1 MRDISDISDRYHVQS
16 ISSLTSTKR
25 IGGYLVEAGLLTHD
39 QINVALN
46 DQQATGMRFGE
57 IIVARGWL
65 KEQTVEWIV
74 TKVIEPERQLVEPS
88 INSVN
93 SVNSVPSA
101 RRSTTQPP
109 SSVAA
114 TPAMGNSASNPNRPT
129 VVKHPTY
136 PPQPGSGKAAD
147 SVAEKR
153 PEDAGL
159 NAAERATQKSFA
171 RREVPIAKPLPS
183 VGSPDGDVN
192 WVG

>member
-1 MRDISDISDRYHVQS
+1 MRDISDRYHVQS
-16 ISSLTSTKR
+16 ISSLTSPKR

-74 TKVIEPERQLVEPS
+74 TKVIEPERQLVES
-88 INSVN
+88 SANSTQ
-93 SVNSVPSA
+93 SV
-101 RRSTTQPP
+101 RRSTQP
-109 SSVAA
+109 SSTV
-114 TPAMGNSASNPNRPT
+114 TTMPISGNPSSSHRPI
-129 VVKHPTY
+129 VIKHPAR
-136 PPQPGSGKAAD
+136 PSQSLSSAAAD
-147 SVAEKR
+147 ELAEPKTA
-153 PEDAGL
+153 DAGL
-159 NAAERATQKSFA
+159 TSAERTAQKSFV

>member
-1 MRDISDISDRYHVQS
+1 M
-16 ISSLTSTKR
+16 
-25 IGGYLVEAGLLTHD
+25 VEAGLLTHD

-101 RRSTTQPP
+101 RRCR
-109 SSVAA
+109 
-114 TPAMGNSASNPNRPT
+114 NI
-129 VVKHPTY
+129 
-136 PPQPGSGKAAD
+136 
-147 SVAEKR
+147 KR
-153 PEDAGL
+153 
-159 NAAERATQKSFA
+159 
-171 RREVPIAKPLPS
+171 
-183 VGSPDGDVN
+183 
-192 WVG
+192 

>member
-1 MRDISDISDRYHVQS
+1 MRDISDRYHVQS
-16 ISSLTSTKR
+16 ISSLTSPKQ

-74 TKVIEPERQLVEPS
+74 TKVIEPERQT
-88 INSVN
+88 VN
-93 SVNSVPSA
+93 SQPAGSSADSA
-101 RRSTTQPP
+101 RTKRQAMAQVAAP
-109 SSVAA
+109 SSSSASSSSSSSPVQPSQPAGRPPVRPSQSQPSSAEPQVAA
-114 TPAMGNSASNPNRPT
+114 RIT
-129 VVKHPTY
+129 
-136 PPQPGSGKAAD
+136 
-147 SVAEKR
+147 E
-153 PEDAGL
+153 
-159 NAAERATQKSFA
+159 AERMAQRA
-171 RREVPIAKPLPS
+171 AVRREAPIAKPLPS

>member
-1 MRDISDISDRYHVQS
+1 MREISDRYPTQHSAQR
-16 ISSLTSTKR
+16 IASLSTPKR

-39 QINVALN
+39 QINVALT

-74 TKVIEPERQLVEPS
+74 TKVIEPERQSGSPLAHLMQAAEVAPVCSQSPEKPTKQPA
-88 INSVN
+88 NSNQPAVLRQAVAN
-93 SVNSVPSA
+93 QGQAKQSTHSTAHFAESVTVPSE
-101 RRSTTQPP
+101 S
-109 SSVAA
+109 
-114 TPAMGNSASNPNRPT
+114 
-129 VVKHPTY
+129 
-136 PPQPGSGKAAD
+136 
-147 SVAEKR
+147 
-153 PEDAGL
+153 
-159 NAAERATQKSFA
+159 ERAAQKTFV

>member
-1 MRDISDISDRYHVQS
+1 MRDISDRYHVQS
-16 ISSLTSTKR
+16 ISSLTSPKQ

-74 TKVIEPERQLVEPS
+74 TKVIEPERQT
-88 INSVN
+88 VN
-93 SVNSVPSA
+93 SQPAGSSADSA
-101 RRSTTQPP
+101 RTKRQVMAQVAAP
-109 SSVAA
+109 SSPVQPSQPAGRPPVRPSQSQPSSAEPQVAA
-114 TPAMGNSASNPNRPT
+114 RIT
-129 VVKHPTY
+129 
-136 PPQPGSGKAAD
+136 
-147 SVAEKR
+147 E
-153 PEDAGL
+153 
-159 NAAERATQKSFA
+159 AERMAQRA
-171 RREVPIAKPLPS
+171 AVRREAPIAKPLPS

>member
-1 MRDISDISDRYHVQS
+1 LGNVWKDNMREISDRYPTQHSAQR
-16 ISSLTSTKR
+16 IASLSTPKR

-39 QINVALN
+39 QINVALT

-74 TKVIEPERQLVEPS
+74 TKVIEPERQSGSPS
-88 INSVN
+88 GSPSANLMQAAEVARPQPTKQPAVLKQAVANQGQAKQSTHSTPHFAESVT
-93 SVNSVPSA
+93 VPSE
-101 RRSTTQPP
+101 S
-109 SSVAA
+109 
-114 TPAMGNSASNPNRPT
+114 
-129 VVKHPTY
+129 
-136 PPQPGSGKAAD
+136 
-147 SVAEKR
+147 
-153 PEDAGL
+153 
-159 NAAERATQKSFA
+159 ERAAQKTFV